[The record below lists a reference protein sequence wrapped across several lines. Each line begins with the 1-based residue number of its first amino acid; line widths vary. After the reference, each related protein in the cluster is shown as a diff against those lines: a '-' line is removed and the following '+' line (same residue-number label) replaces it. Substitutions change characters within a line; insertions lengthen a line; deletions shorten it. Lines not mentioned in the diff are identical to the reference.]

1 MDKKKHRD
9 YRKSYFNGMKK
20 RTGLSKTQSTRYGG
34 LIAIMCGRRPYQW
47 LLDRLVEG
55 DFIIIDEKSNSGDII
70 MTEKGE
76 REFER
81 LTKLAGLPTFEQI
94 EKI

>member
-1 MDKKKHRD
+1 
-9 YRKSYFNGMKK
+9 MKK